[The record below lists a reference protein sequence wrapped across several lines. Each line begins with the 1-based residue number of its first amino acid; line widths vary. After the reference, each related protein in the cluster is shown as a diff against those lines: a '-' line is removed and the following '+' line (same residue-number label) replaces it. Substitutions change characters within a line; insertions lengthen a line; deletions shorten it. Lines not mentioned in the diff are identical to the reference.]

1 MSWLLL
7 IGVGIVLLD
16 QFTKWWVVH
25 SIPVDQPLVVL
36 TGYLNLVN
44 WRNTGA
50 AWGMFQGFNLV
61 LAVVSVLTVGVIVLF
76 RRSLHVQ
83 LAPCRFALGLI
94 IGGITGN
101 LIDRLHAQ
109 SVIDFLDFHL
119 NGWHWPA
126 FNVADSAICIGV
138 TLYILASWRHQGRR
152 APQRA

>member
-7 IGVGIVLLD
+7 IGAGIVLLD
-16 QFTKWWVVH
+16 QLTKWWVVH

-36 TGYLNLVN
+36 AGYLNLVN

-61 LAVVSVLTVGVIVLF
+61 LAVVSVLTVGVILVF
-76 RRSLHVQ
+76 RRSLHVH
-83 LAPCRFALGLI
+83 LPLCRFALGLI

-101 LIDRLHAQ
+101 LIDRFAAQ
-109 SVIDFLDFHL
+109 SVIDFLDFHV

-126 FNVADSAICIGV
+126 FNVADSAICVGV
-138 TLYILASWRHQGRR
+138 TLYILASWLSERR
-152 APQRA
+152 TVPDRA